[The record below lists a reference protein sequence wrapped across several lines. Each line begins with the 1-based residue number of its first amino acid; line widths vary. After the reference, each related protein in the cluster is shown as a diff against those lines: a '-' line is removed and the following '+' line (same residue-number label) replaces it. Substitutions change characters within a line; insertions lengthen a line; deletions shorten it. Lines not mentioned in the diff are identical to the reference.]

1 MKIIIFFC
9 LSKLQEANL
18 FIPIHKQMC
27 SGEHSSFRTRC
38 AQYFSMECAYCQ
50 LKMFLKPRSAIACCK
65 IYKSS
70 YADNPS
76 LCMLRTGK

>member
-1 MKIIIFFC
+1 MKITILIC

-18 FIPIHKQMC
+18 FIPIHQQMS
-27 SGEHSSFRTRC
+27 SGEHSYFRTRC
-38 AQYFSMECAYCQ
+38 AQYFSRECAYCQ
-50 LKMFLKPRSAIACCK
+50 LKMFLKPMSAIACYI

-70 YADNPS
+70 YADKPS